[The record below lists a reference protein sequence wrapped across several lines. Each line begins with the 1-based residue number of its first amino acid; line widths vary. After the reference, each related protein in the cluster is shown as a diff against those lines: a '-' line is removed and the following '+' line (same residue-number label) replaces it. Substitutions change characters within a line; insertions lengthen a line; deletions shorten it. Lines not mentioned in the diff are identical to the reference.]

1 MDPLLDAVVD
11 FPTHLLL
18 DGSDDGLSTANLQH
32 VPLSNQN
39 MVELGKKLLQAASE
53 NNVESVRSLMTSGAP
68 FTGNWLGMTPLHAAA
83 KAGHVETVELLLKAG
98 IFRDAKTKVDRTA
111 LQMAAEE
118 GHTTIV
124 QLLIDHGADINAKDM
139 LKMTALHWAVERRNR
154 DAVAVLLAHGAD
166 ITAIN
171 KFDKKP
177 MDIAREA
184 GCAEIIQ
191 CLKNGSA
198 PRVIHTFPPKNETG
212 KMTVKQTNELHS
224 HLHPADSSSS
234 TSAPIWN
241 ATPEEEALDKLTANT
256 PQSATSQEAVKLLES
271 HGISFLP
278 VDNSTVLTSALE
290 SGSSISL
297 TEAGK
302 MALTQSKC
310 TDPVVSRATN
320 VTSSSLSI
328 SPAKKIRLA
337 SASSGSTIKT
347 GVDQTNFPRVVTITA
362 EQFLALASRL
372 QQQQQIKGNG
382 SKPLI
387 ISLPK
392 NVTLPI
398 PTQKLQVNGNS
409 KTLMQEDSSSS
420 VAKISSPVEIASVPV
435 ETVPEVQ
442 LETTPSQEETSEN
455 LIPNGVVEYTLTGCD
470 DSVVQ
475 VEMSMT
481 TSCSSSSQTD
491 ANDTCDTNNE
501 RRNHFLKS
509 GLLKGSARTTPMP
522 LLCLRKRAKY
532 RHPSFSG
539 STGDADTEGVSG
551 NSRHFLGNSHP
562 TLNNAALPLDADDE
576 MFINEDSES
585 HPGDG
590 GVNNPP
596 VWLSIMEQEDEN
608 GHFSVGGAGANDND
622 DDLLLDPSRL
632 AAQLASIHRQAA
644 SQYSFSS

>member
-1 MDPLLDAVVD
+1 
-11 FPTHLLL
+11 
-18 DGSDDGLSTANLQH
+18 
-32 VPLSNQN
+32 
-39 MVELGKKLLQAASE
+39 
-53 NNVESVRSLMTSGAP
+53 
-68 FTGNWLGMTPLHAAA
+68 
-83 KAGHVETVELLLKAG
+83 
-98 IFRDAKTKVDRTA
+98 
-111 LQMAAEE
+111 
-118 GHTTIV
+118 
-124 QLLIDHGADINAKDM
+124 
-139 LKMTALHWAVERRNR
+139 
-154 DAVAVLLAHGAD
+154 
-166 ITAIN
+166 
-171 KFDKKP
+171 
-177 MDIAREA
+177 
-184 GCAEIIQ
+184 
-191 CLKNGSA
+191 
-198 PRVIHTFPPKNETG
+198 
-212 KMTVKQTNELHS
+212 
-224 HLHPADSSSS
+224 
-234 TSAPIWN
+234 
-241 ATPEEEALDKLTANT
+241 
-256 PQSATSQEAVKLLES
+256 
-271 HGISFLP
+271 
-278 VDNSTVLTSALE
+278 
-290 SGSSISL
+290 
-297 TEAGK
+297 
-302 MALTQSKC
+302 MALTQTKC
-310 TDPVVSRATN
+310 INPVVSRATN
-320 VTSSSLSI
+320 VTSSSLSV

-337 SASSGSTIKT
+337 SASSGSTVKT
-347 GVDQTNFPRVVTITA
+347 GVDSTNLPRVVTITA

-392 NVTLPI
+392 NVSLPI

-409 KTLMQEDSSSS
+409 KTLIQEDCSNSET
-420 VAKISSPVEIASVPV
+420 KISSPVEIETVPV

-442 LETTPSQEETSEN
+442 LETTPSQEETSQ
-455 LIPNGVVEYTLTGCD
+455 IPNGVIEYTLTGCD

-491 ANDTCDTNNE
+491 AGNDSCDIDNE

-539 STGDADTEGVSG
+539 STGDADTEGISSS
-551 NSRHFLGNSHP
+551 SRHFLGNSQP